1 MTEKN
6 FEYDVGLSF
15 AGEQRSYVEQVA
27 RELRARGIRVFYDD
41 YEQDKLWGKDLYAH
55 LTEVYQYGCRYCVI
69 FVSQEYSAKVWPTT
83 ELKGAQA
90 RAIKEKGEYILPA
103 RFDKTPLPGL
113 LDTVRYIDLETTS
126 PAELVELIVKKLGRA
141 PRSEYLPPDLD
152 RLYSRLDVVD
162 DERARSFVDSRASSF
177 FRSLQRMT
185 PDERDVVTGLIQFS
199 CALRGPNDVHIDADY
214 LSRITGKPVPRLRG
228 LLGGIGSLGF
238 SCSFLEGS
246 HDGEDMPGELL
257 GQRFSFHLKWIDLS
271 AHEEFTIEEIE
282 KFDEHLPEL
291 IVATEMIECATE
303 DYCEHC
309 GRQFLE
315 RLDFSQLAEATA
327 TTEARQAS
335 G

>member
-1 MTEKN
+1 MTEQN

-15 AGEQRSYVEQVA
+15 AGEQRSYVQHVA
-27 RELRARGIRVFYDD
+27 QELKARGIRVFYDD
-41 YEQDKLWGKDLYAH
+41 YETDKLWGKDLYAH
-55 LTEVYQYGCRYCVI
+55 LSEVYQYGCAFCVV
-69 FVSQEYSAKVWPTT
+69 FVSKEYAAKVWPTA
-83 ELKGAQA
+83 ELRSAQA
-90 RAIKEKGEYILPA
+90 RAINEKGEYILPA
-103 RFDKTPLPGL
+103 RFDDTAIPGL
-113 LDTVRYIDLETTS
+113 LDTVKYIDLRTTE
-126 PAELVELIVKKLGRA
+126 PEELIALVVSKVGKQ
-141 PRSEYLPPDLD
+141 PRHNYLPPDLD
-152 RLYSRLDVVD
+152 RLYVRLGVSD
-162 DERARSFVDSRASSF
+162 DQVARSFVDSRAVSF
-177 FRSLQRMT
+177 FGALSRMT
-185 PDERDVVTGLIQFS
+185 PDERDTVTALIQFA

-257 GQRFSFHLKWIDLS
+257 GQRFFFHLKWIDLS

-282 KFDEHLPEL
+282 RFDEHLPEL

-335 G
+335 R